1 MYRYVK
7 LSSTVYNA
15 VVYLGNLSLI
25 KTSRQEIA
33 ILFKNEKMIAAV
45 TMTISLFI
53 ADFILPPD
61 AEVAYKEL
69 PLLLVMLDGG
79 GYEGQQMAFSSSDE
93 LEMNHSSIGRS
104 THKCDRKSCSVGRNH
119 AKQSSWFRQKIH
131 FVDVSKLRHPKL
143 CMKTTL
149 VGDDCKPLLIQVIV
163 LKVIFLMVMHLLE
176 EFCKQLGRVCVAGF

>member
-53 ADFILPPD
+53 TDFILPPD

-163 LKVIFLMVMHLLE
+163 LKAILDANAFIEGIL
-176 EFCKQLGRVCVAGF
+176 